1 MTAESVLAEIV
12 ARKKQDVAIDKKR
25 FPQAHWQDVI
35 ADMPPPRPFLA
46 ALRRAQ
52 MQGRLPV
59 IAEIKQA
66 SPSAGVI
73 RPDCDV
79 QAIAQAYQTA
89 GATCLSVLTEPHF
102 FQGSWQALQTAKA
115 TTQLPILRK
124 DFIIDSWQVIE
135 SRAQGADAILLIMAA
150 LEHKQAEH
158 LYATAKEWQL
168 DVLVEVHTK
177 KEAERAKS
185 LAVDMMGINNRN
197 LKTLRVD
204 LRTTATLA
212 ALKPSQCFLISES
225 GIRSRQDM
233 ETLRSFGADG
243 FLIGEYCMRQE
254 SPGQA
259 LRNLLQHETF

>member
-1 MTAESVLAEIV
+1 MTAPSVLAEII
-12 ARKKQDVAIDKKR
+12 ARKKQDIASDKKR
-25 FPQAHWQDVI
+25 FPLAHWQAVI
-35 ADMPPPRPFLA
+35 AELPPPRPFLA
-46 ALRRAQ
+46 ALRQAQ
-52 MQGRLPV
+52 AQGQVPI

-73 RPDCDV
+73 RAGCDV
-79 QAIAQAYQTA
+79 QAIADAYQAA

-115 TTQLPILRK
+115 TTKLPILRK

-150 LEHKQAEH
+150 LEHKQAER
-158 LYATAKEWQL
+158 LYATAREWQL
-168 DVLVEVHTK
+168 DVLVEVHTAE
-177 KEAERAKS
+177 EALRAKD

-197 LKTLRVD
+197 LKTLQVD
-204 LRTTATLA
+204 LRTTAELA

-225 GIRSRQDM
+225 GIRSRHDM
-233 ETLRSFGADG
+233 ETLQSFGADG

-259 LRNLLQHETF
+259 LRSLLQHET